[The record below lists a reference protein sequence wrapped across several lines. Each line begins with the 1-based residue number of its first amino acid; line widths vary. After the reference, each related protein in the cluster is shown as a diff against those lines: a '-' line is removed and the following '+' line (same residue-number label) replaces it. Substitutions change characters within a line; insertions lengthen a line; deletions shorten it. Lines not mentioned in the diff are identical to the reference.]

1 MTRRG
6 SESDD
11 RVLAEHTLVVD
22 SVGSN
27 INIQI
32 NSARLVFA
40 FLSSPE
46 SNSWFAIAL
55 NDKEGSESHDR
66 VLAEHTLVVN
76 RYQYPGQQCAAWCSA
91 PFLT

>member
-1 MTRRG
+1 MTCNVQSEGRLTISVCKALFAFLEAIKFVNYLFHVFAFVSS
-6 SESDD
+6 SESD
-11 RVLAEHTLVVD
+11 
-22 SVGSN
+22 
-27 INIQI
+27 
-32 NSARLVFA
+32 
-40 FLSSPE
+40 
-46 SNSWFAIAL
+46 SWFAIAL